1 MVCLLLGTPVW
12 LIHQRDFCLDMIWDV
27 HIPITSYRIVPYY
40 IVSWRSIRWVAHHTV
55 MPYIISSNFI
65 LSHLIYR
72 FRVVEQVRE
81 GECRTHQWS
90 RRGRVLLIK
99 TIAGEG
105 NQLSYQ
111 EHYCDTMHYS
121 TCSALLC
128 CRVRASVGRPMS
140 CLLLTVT
147 VTGAELI
154 DDSSFVL
161 LLCPLFSYQ
170 RYPWYDTL
178 HCTDL
183 LCSKLHFT
191 VPHFTTLQSII
202 PSSLLF
208 GNMVSPKAHSLL
220 KLSADFI
227 TDRVMPAESTV
238 LAHTYVH

>member
-1 MVCLLLGTPVW
+1 MTSAL
-12 LIHQRDFCLDMIWDV
+12 IWDV

-40 IVSWRSIRWVAHHTV
+40 IVSWHSIRRVAHHTV
-55 MPYIISSNFI
+55 IPYIISSNFI

-147 VTGAELI
+147 VTGAQLSMTRPSCSCCAHCSLTNAIPDTIPCTALI
-154 DDSSFVL
+154 CSALNCTSRYHTSPHYRASSP
-161 LLCPLFSYQ
+161 LLC
-170 RYPWYDTL
+170 
-178 HCTDL
+178 
-183 LCSKLHFT
+183 CSATWCLPRH
-191 VPHFTTLQSII
+191 I
-202 PSSLLF
+202 PSSSSPQISSLTASCQPSPPYSHTRTYISQLLF
-208 GNMVSPKAHSLL
+208 
-220 KLSADFI
+220 F
-227 TDRVMPAESTV
+227 T
-238 LAHTYVH
+238 